1 MVGFNRRFSPLARKL
16 HENFSGRVSNMI
28 FRINAGN
35 LPKDHWTKDPKVGG
49 GRLIGEACHF
59 IDFMAFLAESD
70 IKKINVSSQ
79 GDNDNFILNLSFKN
93 GSIGSILYTSNGSN
107 TLSKEY
113 FEIHSKGMSATL
125 DDFKNLNIF
134 KNQKKISKSFLL
146 KTKGKK
152 KW

>member
-1 MVGFNRRFSPLARKL
+1 
-16 HENFSGRVSNMI
+16 
-28 FRINAGN
+28 
-35 LPKDHWTKDPKVGG
+35 
-49 GRLIGEACHF
+49 
-59 IDFMAFLAESD
+59 MAFLAESD

-134 KNQKKISKSFLL
+134 KNQKRSQKSFLL

>member
-1 MVGFNRRFSPLARKL
+1 
-16 HENFSGRVSNMI
+16 MI
-28 FRINAGN
+28 LDNAGN

-49 GRLIGEACHF
+49 GRLIGACHF
-59 IDFMAFLAESD
+59 IDFMAFLAESN

-113 FEIHSKGMSATL
+113 FEIHSNGMSATL
-125 DDFKNLNIF
+125 DDFKILIFSKIKKRSQKSFCSRQRAKRNVNIF
-134 KNQKKISKSFLL
+134 
-146 KTKGKK
+146 
-152 KW
+152 